1 MDKPMG
7 YLILLAIA
15 AIAAIPAGMFGTF
28 LLAMATGVI
37 HEPTAIET
45 VAHNYGLSWKT
56 GRQEV

>member
-1 MDKPMG
+1 MDQSMG

-15 AIAAIPAGMFGTF
+15 AIPAGLLGAF

-37 HEPTAIET
+37 HEPTPIET

-56 GRQEV
+56 GRHEV

>member
-1 MDKPMG
+1 MG

-15 AIAAIPAGMFGTF
+15 AIPAGLLGTF

-45 VAHNYGLSWKT
+45 VAHNYGDSWKSLPIDA
-56 GRQEV
+56 

>member
-1 MDKPMG
+1 MDQPVG

-15 AIAAIPAGMFGTF
+15 AIPAGLFGTF

-45 VAHNYGLSWKT
+45 VAHNYRLSWKT
-56 GRQEV
+56 GRHEV

>member
-1 MDKPMG
+1 MDQSMG

-15 AIAAIPAGMFGTF
+15 AVPAGLLGTF

-56 GRQEV
+56 GRHEA